1 MHALQ
6 RALTGSWAKLE
17 PWDGGDIFQAS
28 STTIESLEE
37 VLKHIDFAILVAGD
51 EDWTTSRGKGKASP
65 RDNII
70 LEIGL
75 GMGAIGRSRTFIVT
89 PKRPAGAVKWPS
101 DLLGIN
107 METFVDDSA
116 GAPTGLARLF
126 SRRARYAELDP
137 TRLDDMVAEVA
148 DRLMLRMRRD
158 GVI

>member
-6 RALTGSWAKLE
+6 RALTGDWAKLE

-28 STTIESLEE
+28 LTTIESLEQ
-37 VLKHIDFAILVAGD
+37 VFKHVDFAILVAGD
-51 EDWTTSRGKGKASP
+51 EDWTTSRGKKKASP

-75 GMGAIGRSRTFIVT
+75 GMGAIGRSRTYIVT
-89 PKRPAGAVKWPS
+89 PRRPADAVKWPT

-107 METFVDDSA
+107 MEKFDDGLT
-116 GAPTGLARLF
+116 GAPTG
-126 SRRARYAELDP
+126 ARYAALDQ
-137 TRLDDMVAEVA
+137 TMLDNMVAEVA
-148 DRLMLRMRRD
+148 DRLTRRMRQD